1 MDLQCNNAL
10 YINQSEKIMNAKT
23 NNNANATNATNATNT
38 VAQQVAAIVGSGK
51 DYAARLKLAKAAAT
65 AFAGGELSALTL
77 RDALKGASYEEWE
90 SLRQGWLA
98 AYAATRKRAGCA
110 PLGDDAARKAWS
122 RAVAETKLDKPAAPS
137 KGAAAKRGSRAGAAK
152 VETAAGLAERITAMA
167 EKDGVDPRHV
177 ADDEVRRRRE
187 KAVTK
192 EDATRLAVAMAA
204 AEKVKERLAKAAEK
218 AAKAAPPEI
227 RDGLAEWLENIAGL
241 IRSGKGDPSI
251 VARLRAAFEAA
262 TEKAKAA

>member
-1 MDLQCNNAL
+1 
-10 YINQSEKIMNAKT
+10 MNAKT
-23 NNNANATNATNATNT
+23 NTANTAKTNT
-38 VAQQVAAIVGSGK
+38 ATLGAQASALGAGK
-51 DYAARLKLAKAAAT
+51 DYAERLKLAKAAAA

-90 SLRQGWLA
+90 ALRNGWLA

-110 PLGDDAARKAWS
+110 PVGDEALRKAWS

-137 KGAAAKRGSRAGAAK
+137 KAAAAKRGSRAGAAK
-152 VETAAGLAERITAMA
+152 VETAAGLAERITATA
-167 EKDGVDPRHV
+167 EKDGVDPRHA

-204 AEKVKERLAKAAEK
+204 AEKVKERLAKEAER
-218 AAKAAPPEI
+218 AAKAAPPEV
-227 RDGLAEWLENIAGL
+227 RNDLADWLENMAGL

-251 VARLRAAFEAA
+251 VARLRAAYEAA
-262 TEKAKAA
+262 QEKAKAA